1 MIRVLITMAVLVPAV
16 ASTGTR
22 LCPSAHFK
30 KSHQRSYTMNTA
42 NQSHDSAAAPSL
54 NLAGKRVVVVGGKT
68 NIGLGVAQAARD
80 EGATV
85 IVASRRI
92 ASADER
98 PDLAGFEQVSL
109 DMRDEAAVRKVFA
122 SIGAFDHLVVTA
134 APDLGTWG
142 GFMDEDMQGVR
153 SYMEGKFLGSWACAR
168 YGTPYVNEHGSITFL
183 TGGMASRPKIGY
195 AAVTASFAAVEALSG
210 SLALELAPMR
220 VNTIRPGFIDT
231 DMWAFLP
238 EEQRNGLRAK
248 VAATF
253 PARRAGTA
261 QDIAHAALF
270 LMTNPYVTGTV
281 IEVSGGENLV
291 PSVS

>member
-1 MIRVLITMAVLVPAV
+1 
-16 ASTGTR
+16 
-22 LCPSAHFK
+22 
-30 KSHQRSYTMNTA
+30 MNTA
-42 NQSHDSAAAPSL
+42 NHTHDSAAAPSL

-68 NIGLGVAQAARD
+68 NIGLGVAQAARAA
-80 EGATV
+80 GATV

-92 ASADER
+92 ASTEER

-109 DMRDEAAVRKVFA
+109 DMRDEATVRKAFA

-168 YGTPYVNEHGSITFL
+168 YGAPHVNERGSITFL
-183 TGGMASRPKIGY
+183 TGGMAARPKIGY
-195 AAVTASFAAVEALSG
+195 ATVTASFAAVEALSG
-210 SLALELAPMR
+210 SLALELAPTR

-231 DMWAFLP
+231 DMWDFLP
-238 EEQRNGLRAK
+238 DEQRNGLRAK
-248 VAATF
+248 VAETF
-253 PARRAGTA
+253 PARRAGKA